1 MRNLLTIINILCLLQ
16 IDISANAFDFNSAAG
31 WRAGVAREVITPE
44 QPIWMAGYTS
54 RKHPATGTMID
65 LWAKALALEDASGNR
80 TVLITTDLEEIS
92 KGMSDGIR
100 DQLKLKYNLSK
111 DQIILNCSHTHSS
124 PIIKSI
130 TCFYTYDSAQVA
142 RVNQYSD
149 DLESKII
156 SIVGI
161 ALNSFEPVQLFSQNG
176 VVRFQVNRRNN
187 IEYKL
192 PLKTN
197 FNGPNDYAVPVIKV
211 ADKTGQIIA
220 IVFGYACHNS
230 VLSGYDWSGDY
241 AGFAQL
247 ELERLYPNSTALF
260 FQGAGGNQI
269 AYPRKTIA
277 AAQQHGKSLAAAVE
291 RVLNEEMKLLSP
303 KLVCAYSEIELPIS
317 KSPNI
322 EAFKKMADDSSLDED
337 VRRWA
342 KALVDSFRVG
352 KPLKTFYPYPVQ
364 VWRIGEQVLF
374 SLGGELVVEYALK
387 LKKIFGQD
395 VFVAGYCNDVMAYIP
410 TAAILNEGG
419 YEPVSSL
426 TSCSGFLPAPW
437 DVRIEPMIIEE
448 VLRLAKKTGIP
459 LYYPAA
465 LTN

>member
-187 IEYKL
+187 I
-192 PLKTN
+192 
-197 FNGPNDYAVPVIKV
+197 
-211 ADKTGQIIA
+211 
-220 IVFGYACHNS
+220 
-230 VLSGYDWSGDY
+230 
-241 AGFAQL
+241 
-247 ELERLYPNSTALF
+247 
-260 FQGAGGNQI
+260 
-269 AYPRKTIA
+269 
-277 AAQQHGKSLAAAVE
+277 
-291 RVLNEEMKLLSP
+291 
-303 KLVCAYSEIELPIS
+303 
-317 KSPNI
+317 
-322 EAFKKMADDSSLDED
+322 
-337 VRRWA
+337 
-342 KALVDSFRVG
+342 
-352 KPLKTFYPYPVQ
+352 
-364 VWRIGEQVLF
+364 
-374 SLGGELVVEYALK
+374 
-387 LKKIFGQD
+387 
-395 VFVAGYCNDVMAYIP
+395 
-410 TAAILNEGG
+410 
-419 YEPVSSL
+419 
-426 TSCSGFLPAPW
+426 
-437 DVRIEPMIIEE
+437 
-448 VLRLAKKTGIP
+448 
-459 LYYPAA
+459 
-465 LTN
+465 